1 MRIENDHSDLEREI
15 LHTITYFDVF
25 SYPLTKEQLY
35 AFLYYAAA
43 SDIQLEDSLHRLIQ
57 QNLLHSSQGYYYL
70 SGRTEEIVASRL
82 ENEQRASRML
92 RHARWVSFFLKQM
105 PFVRAIFITGSLSK
119 HVAPHK
125 SDIDFMII
133 AEIDRLWI
141 CKMILTAF
149 RRIVLFNSKK
159 YFCINLMVTEN
170 GLYFPH
176 HNYYTAIEIA
186 TTQIVWNT
194 AAFERYQKENVWI
207 RDYLPHW
214 HPLPATV
221 RHLADAPSVF
231 QRLLEQGLNI
241 LKLDVM
247 NTSLMHTARNFWR
260 HKHKNI
266 IEESKFESIIQCTP
280 DISSV
285 WHDDHQ
291 SRIYEGFHQRMA
303 AFGMDEVR

>member
-1 MRIENDHSDLEREI
+1 MQIENDLSDLEREI
-15 LHTITYFDVF
+15 LHTLTYFDVF
-25 SYPLTKEQLY
+25 SYPLTQEQLY
-35 AFLYYAAA
+35 TFLSHA
-43 SDIQLEDSLHRLIQ
+43 SASAIQLEVSLHRLIQ
-57 QNLLHSSQGYYYL
+57 QNLVHFSQGYYYL
-70 SGRTEEIVASRL
+70 AARNEEIVTSRI
-82 ENEQRASRML
+82 ENERRALRML
-92 RHARWVSFFLKQM
+92 KQARWVSSFLKQM

-133 AEIDRLWI
+133 AELGRLWI

-170 GLYFPH
+170 GLYFSH

-194 AAFERYQKENVWI
+194 TVFDRYQKENAWI

-214 HPLPATV
+214 HTLPVVV
-221 RHLADAPSVF
+221 RPLADTPSHF
-231 QRLLEQGLNI
+231 QKLLEQGLNM

-247 NTSLMHTARNFWR
+247 NTNLMHTARKFWR

-266 IEESKFESIIQCTP
+266 EESRFESIIQCSP

-291 SRIYEGFHQRMA
+291 SRIYEGYQQRLA
-303 AFGMDEVR
+303 TFGMDDAR